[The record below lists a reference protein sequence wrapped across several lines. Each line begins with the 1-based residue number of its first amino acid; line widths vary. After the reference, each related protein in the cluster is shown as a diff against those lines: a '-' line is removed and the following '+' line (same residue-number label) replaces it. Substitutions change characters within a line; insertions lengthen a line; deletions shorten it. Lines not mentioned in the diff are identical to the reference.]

1 MRDEFRNLR
10 LKQLDRALKPFR
22 AAAKNPR
29 PQKGWLRAIREA
41 AGISAS
47 EVARTLK
54 TSRQLPVQLEK
65 AEAEDRI
72 TLRSLRAA
80 ANALGCELVYA
91 LVPRASSLHE
101 LVEERAIWIIDE
113 RGCLPFVRIPFRV
126 LIDREGSVRAVQ
138 RNYPLARKIAG
149 ALIEFPE
156 RPERKPLLRPALR
169 TSDGHGRTDALVK
182 RPLFG
187 RYQE

>member
-10 LKQLDRALKPFR
+10 LKQLDRTLKPFR
-22 AAAKNPR
+22 AAARNPR

-72 TLRSLRAA
+72 TLKSLRAA
-80 ANALGCELVYA
+80 ANALGCELEYA
-91 LVPRASSLHE
+91 LVPRANTLHE
-101 LVEERAIWIIDE
+101 LVEERARVQAKKHVLGVEHSMALENQAVGRVDE
-113 RGCLPFVRIPFRV
+113 
-126 LIDREGSVRAVQ
+126 AVEAETK
-138 RNYPLARKIAG
+138 R
-149 ALIEFPE
+149 
-156 RPERKPLLRPALR
+156 LLR
-169 TSDGHGRTDALVK
+169 K
-182 RPLFG
+182 RG
-187 RYQE
+187 VR

>member
-1 MRDEFRNLR
+1 MLDEFRNLR
-10 LKQLDRALKPFR
+10 LKQLDRTLKPFR
-22 AAAKNPR
+22 AAARNPR

-72 TLRSLRAA
+72 TLKSLRAA

-91 LVPRASSLHE
+91 LVPRANTLHE
-101 LVEERAIWIIDE
+101 LVEERARVQAKKHVLGVEHSMALENQAVGRVDE
-113 RGCLPFVRIPFRV
+113 
-126 LIDREGSVRAVQ
+126 AVEAETK
-138 RNYPLARKIAG
+138 R
-149 ALIEFPE
+149 
-156 RPERKPLLRPALR
+156 LLR
-169 TSDGHGRTDALVK
+169 K
-182 RPLFG
+182 RG
-187 RYQE
+187 VR

>member
-10 LKQLDRALKPFR
+10 LKQLDRTLKPFR

-91 LVPRASSLHE
+91 LVPKANTLHE
-101 LVEERAIWIIDE
+101 LVEERARAQAKKHVLGGEHSMALEDQAVGRVDE
-113 RGCLPFVRIPFRV
+113 
-126 LIDREGSVRAVQ
+126 AVEAETK
-138 RNYPLARKIAG
+138 R
-149 ALIEFPE
+149 
-156 RPERKPLLRPALR
+156 LLR
-169 TSDGHGRTDALVK
+169 K
-182 RPLFG
+182 RG
-187 RYQE
+187 VR